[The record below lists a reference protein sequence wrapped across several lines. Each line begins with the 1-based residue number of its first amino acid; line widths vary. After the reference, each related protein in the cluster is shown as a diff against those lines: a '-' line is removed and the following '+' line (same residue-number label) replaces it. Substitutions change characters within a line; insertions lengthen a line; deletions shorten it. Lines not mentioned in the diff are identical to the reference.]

1 MREGENEGRRFKRAK
16 TLCQEHSAVL
26 HRVSVLLPEETSC
39 TTVCLSPAAIQHKVF
54 IIETRVSFAC
64 GIHGMY

>member
-26 HRVSVLLPEETSC
+26 HRLSVLLPEG
-39 TTVCLSPAAIQHKVF
+39 TTGCLSPAAIQHEVF
-54 IIETRVSFAC
+54 IIETNVSLAC
-64 GIHGMY
+64 GIYGMY